1 MFCFS
6 VTKKVCHLQ
15 ERLLIIVEFSFW
27 IFTFVSNFQ
36 LQLDHTIWIVKTLRF
51 FIRTS
56 KEGRLVSPKYRE
68 T

>member
-36 LQLDHTIWIVKTLRF
+36 LQLDHTI
-51 FIRTS
+51 
-56 KEGRLVSPKYRE
+56 
-68 T
+68 